1 MMPVSQPTVDTPARF
16 KHMRRF
22 DVRNRPHAYPLEYV
36 DFQRTEYLA
45 VVNLAPSVFRVFE
58 SLACDGFE
66 VRYLWESNWSPRQ
79 ESNLSTA
86 NFIKPPS
93 NSIKPYIEGLVGIW
107 YGTGSIPKII
117 KIHHF

>member
-16 KHMRRF
+16 KDMRRF

-79 ESNLSTA
+79 ESEVDYQKYLPHDQPLS
-86 NFIKPPS
+86 KPLL
-93 NSIKPYIEGLVGIW
+93 IRL
-107 YGTGSIPKII
+107 
-117 KIHHF
+117 